1 VSVWCHLKVDVHKEV
16 RKPYKVSIRKLA
28 EELFESVSVKK
39 FEGLTIDYFEINF
52 IQDGLQAAKEVQQF
66 CDRLRAEGIKSDCT
80 AEIRFLT

>member
-1 VSVWCHLKVDVHKEV
+1 MSVWCHLKVEV
-16 RKPYKVSIRKLA
+16 RKPYNKVSIRKLS
-28 EELFESVSVKK
+28 EELFESVVFKIY
-39 FEGLTIDYFEINF
+39 EGTGVDYFEINF